1 MSDKL
6 QVTRDAVVAMFQALD
21 FKMAH
26 KWKSDRLLGKI
37 KGLADIV
44 DDSAELPDAE
54 DATLITIQEAMEN
67 GVEIEIVDEIV
78 EDAGDDPVDE
88 VECVEEPGDE
98 AADEELVEPEA
109 EAKAEKPAEPVA
121 EKPSKKKKRG
131 RKAKAAKVV
140 EEEKPAEAEVE
151 APEKP
156 VAEKSSK
163 KAAKAAKDDKARKT
177 SKKKLT
183 EKAVSAIPKSESGP
197 DLGSTPGVRSVRNRR
212 FVAGIVIREKGLEA
226 GITDEMIKLVDEQY
240 GSPNPNVSKKTLVD
254 GWHVINGYVNG

>member
-98 AADEELVEPEA
+98 VVEAADEELAEPEPEPEP

-121 EKPSKKKKRG
+121 EEPSKKKKRG
-131 RKAKAAKVV
+131 RKAKKSAKVV
-140 EEEKPAEAEVE
+140 EEEKPAKAEVE

-156 VAEKSSK
+156 AKPAKGKAVKAKAKPAAEKP
-163 KAAKAAKDDKARKT
+163 AKMRKNAGPDRGT
-177 SKKKLT
+177 TPGIRSLKNRLFCAGVVLKELGLGVGIT
-183 EKAVSAIPKSESGP
+183 EQAIKAVDKMCVKSGGTSN
-197 DLGSTPGVRSVRNRR
+197 L
-212 FVAGIVIREKGLEA
+212 VA
-226 GITDEMIKLVDEQY
+226 
-240 GSPNPNVSKKTLVD
+240 SKSQLSLI
-254 GWHVINGYVNG
+254 WHGVNGFTAE